1 MKSYFQ
7 KVADLEKNDPEIR
20 QLSDR
25 LDRAIA
31 NGADSE
37 CQENIDFN
45 AAVEARLGVP
55 TDLGWVTLPAAGAAE
70 GRAR

>member
-1 MKSYFQ
+1 MSSYFQ

-25 LDRAIA
+25 LTLAIE

-45 AAVEARLGVP
+45 AAVDARLGVP
-55 TDLGWVTLPAAGAAE
+55 TDLDWITLPAAGSAE